1 MENQGAHEGVEGL
14 PPTTPAGI
22 TAASMR
28 RMKSRNERS
37 QPRDQHEILDMS
49 DDAAR
54 AAVDLNRWMV
64 GSGWAV
70 AFRRYSEDY
79 VVYEDAARQSRA
91 NIWSGDFDMPWDWR
105 AQRRSR

>member
-1 MENQGAHEGVEGL
+1 MAINIKWSPTLDGCDRKCSTKRSLVIGQMSLPVTPCAPQKPMCAHAGEGAHMENQGAHEGVEGL

-54 AAVDLNRWMV
+54 A
-64 GSGWAV
+64 
-70 AFRRYSEDY
+70 
-79 VVYEDAARQSRA
+79 
-91 NIWSGDFDMPWDWR
+91 
-105 AQRRSR
+105 